1 MRRRPP
7 RATRTDTLFPYTTLF
22 RSPADEADVE
32 VVDELIRRK
41 DSVAYADAGY
51 TGADQRGPRKTLRW
65 EIARRRGQIQ
75 KLPEGRQK
83 RRIHAA
89 ELAALLV
96 ERSRADAMF
105 AAQLRD
111 RRAGFCLLQDRNDL
125 DRKST
130 RLNSSH

>member
-1 MRRRPP
+1 MRIS
-7 RATRTDTLFPYTTLF
+7 DW
-22 RSPADEADVE
+22 SSDVCSS
-32 VVDELIRRK
+32 DLK

-51 TGADQRGPRKTLRW
+51 TGADQRVPRKTLRW

-111 RRAGFCLLQDRNDL
+111 RRAGFCLLQRSEE
-125 DRKST
+125 RRVGKECVST
-130 RLNSSH
+130 CRSRWSSYP

>member
-1 MRRRPP
+1 MRIS
-7 RATRTDTLFPYTTLF
+7 DW
-22 RSPADEADVE
+22 SSDVCSS
-32 VVDELIRRK
+32 DLK

-51 TGADQRGPRKTLRW
+51 TGADQRVPRKTLRW

-89 ELAALLV
+89 DLAALLV

-105 AAQLRD
+105 APQLRD
-111 RRAGFCLLQDRNDL
+111 RRAGFCRLQDSHDL
-125 DRKST
+125 DFGESRLSHGTSQRDGRCIGKSSDST
-130 RLNSSH
+130 VCYGCTTYI

>member
-1 MRRRPP
+1 MRIS
-7 RATRTDTLFPYTTLF
+7 DW
-22 RSPADEADVE
+22 SSDVCSS
-32 VVDELIRRK
+32 DLK

-51 TGADQRGPRKTLRW
+51 TGADQRVPRKTLRW

-89 ELAALLV
+89 ELAVLLV

-125 DRKST
+125 AVGESRLLHGTSSERLRENST
-130 RLNSSH
+130 SDVS